1 MPLLVDHEFIPACDT
16 DSRSPCPAL
25 NALAN
30 HGILPRDGRNIS
42 AFQLMGAIRKHYH
55 LSLPMA
61 FVLSFFG
68 TLLCGRWFKVD
79 LQDFARHDCIEH
91 DGSLTRRNAMPG
103 DLYAPVD
110 VDKDLLDDLLNVT
123 KDPDVLSFDD
133 LVVVRARRNQTLT
146 RPLAG
151 FHNAIALGEVA
162 LTAETLRDR
171 NGDVPKQFIREWF
184 GDQKLPDGWSRPA
197 TPIGLWKTSQLVKRV
212 RKAVE
217 KKPV

>member
-1 MPLLVDHEFIPACDT
+1 
-16 DSRSPCPAL
+16 
-25 NALAN
+25 
-30 HGILPRDGRNIS
+30 
-42 AFQLMGAIRKHYH
+42 MGAIREHYH

-79 LQDFARHDCIEH
+79 LQDFARHDRIEH
-91 DGSLTRRNAMPG
+91 DASLTRRNAMPG

-123 KDPDVLSFDD
+123 NDPKVLSFDD
-133 LVVVRARRNQTLT
+133 LVVVRARRNETLS
-146 RPLAG
+146 RPLKG
-151 FHNAIALGEVA
+151 LHNAIALGEVA
-162 LTAETLRDR
+162 LTSQTLQDK
-171 NGDVPKQFIREWF
+171 NGKVPKQFIREWF
-184 GDQKLPDGWSRPA
+184 GDQRLPKGWSKPA
-197 TPIGLWKTSQLVKRV
+197 TPIGLWNTSQIVKTV